1 VMKWYVCLAMALIV
15 ASVSLGRLGAWLSA
29 RGRRVSLPVAAPG
42 QARDPDIRVQGVRF
56 VEQADAAMALTVSA
70 EVAAWYDVAQFAVV
84 NQVQAQFFPRR
95 AAPLSVEADYGR
107 IASPTGD
114 LNLHGHVRLR
124 HQAGYTLTTEALY
137 WQASKRTLHT
147 DAPVSMHNAT
157 VHITGMGLQGEVE
170 QQRFLLQRDVRASFQ
185 LRQNAH

>member
-1 VMKWYVCLAMALIV
+1 MMKWYACLALALVV
-15 ASVSLGRLGAWLSA
+15 ANVSLGRLGARLSA
-29 RGRRVSLPVAAPG
+29 RSRHVPLPAAAPV
-42 QARDPDIRVQGVRF
+42 QAGDPDILAQGVRF
-56 VEQADAAMALTVSA
+56 VEQADAAMALTLLA
-70 EVAAWYDVAQFAVV
+70 EAAAWYDAAQFAVV
-84 NQVQAQFFPRR
+84 NRVHAQFFPRR

-114 LNLHGHVRLR
+114 LNLHGHVRLQY
-124 HQAGYTLTTEALY
+124 QAGYTLTTEVLY
-137 WQASKRTLHT
+137 WQASNRTLHT

-185 LRQNAH
+185 LR

>member
-1 VMKWYVCLAMALIV
+1 MQWYLCLAMALIV
-15 ASVSLGRLGAWLSA
+15 TSVSLGRLGAWLSA
-29 RGRRVSLPVAAPG
+29 RSRHVSLPVAASG
-42 QARDPDIRVQGVRF
+42 QAGDPDIRMQGVRF
-56 VEQADAAMALTVSA
+56 VEQADAAMALTFSA
-70 EVAAWYDVAQFAVV
+70 EAAAWYDAAQFAVV
-84 NQVQAQFFPRR
+84 NHVRAQFFPRR

-114 LNLHGHVRLR
+114 LDLHGHVRLQ
-124 HQAGYTLTTEALY
+124 HQTGYTLTTEALS
-137 WQASKRTLHT
+137 WQASNRTLHT

-185 LRQNAH
+185 LR